1 MPRNGINMLTAMDV
15 AKFFIWKSAQ
25 SEGGAAV
32 SNLKLQKLIYYA
44 KGFYQ
49 ALNDSALFPE
59 TLEAWLHGPVVPSVY
74 HAFKAYGSGP
84 IEVVD
89 FDSSK
94 FNHDELLFLT
104 EIWDLYGQFSAW
116 RLREMSHSDKPW
128 LDHEADAS
136 AILDSELG
144 AYFKTKLVND

>member
-1 MPRNGINMLTAMDV
+1 MPRNGINMSTAMDV

-49 ALNDSALFPE
+49 ALNNSALFPE
-59 TLEAWLHGPVVPSVY
+59 ALEAWLHGPVVPSVY

-89 FDSSK
+89 FDSS
-94 FNHDELLFLT
+94 NLSHDDLLFLT

-116 RLREMSHSDKPW
+116 RLREMSHGDKPW

-136 AILDSELG
+136 VIPDSELG
-144 AYFKTKLVND
+144 DYFKTKLVND